1 MAALRDLIEDGR
13 AVMIGAIRQELL
25 SGIRSAAAFDKLRD
39 ALRAFDDLALQ
50 ISDYELAAQCF
61 NTCRGKGVQG
71 APTDLLICA
80 VAQARGLPILTTD
93 RDFLLYKRHLAIELF
108 ADFVA

>member
-1 MAALRDLIEDGR
+1 MNALRDLIEDGR

-25 SGIRSAAAFDKLRD
+25 SGIRLAAAFKKLQD
-39 ALRAFDDLALQ
+39 ALRAFDDLALH
-50 ISDYELAAQCF
+50 IGDYELAAQYF

-71 APTDLLICA
+71 TPTDLLICA

-93 RDFLLYKRHLAIELF
+93 RDFALYREYLAIQLLP
-108 ADFVA
+108 DFVS